1 MPEPT
6 PQRLSAIRR
15 ISLIFLVAAV
25 GASLMSCGPEPE
37 PVNPMDQ
44 KSTIQLSGVVVG
56 VVGLG
61 VLFQNHTSETLEHVR
76 IVVNEGSPDREY
88 KFEIKSIID
97 NSTQKFLIR
106 AFRNE
111 DGISLDPK
119 NVDVRSMTVYAS
131 TSKGRGSWR
140 GTYPAPRRRKPKP
153 ASDAE

>member
-1 MPEPT
+1 MSEPA

-25 GASLMSCGPEPE
+25 VGSLMSCGPEPE
-37 PVNPMDQ
+37 PVNPMDEEP
-44 KSTIQLSGVVVG
+44 TIQLSGVVVG

-76 IVVNEGSPDREY
+76 IIVNEGSPDSEY

-97 NSTQKFLIR
+97 NSTQNFLVR
-106 AFRNE
+106 AFRNA

-119 NVDVRSMTVYAS
+119 NVDVMSMTVYAS
-131 TSKGRGSWR
+131 TSEGRGSWR
-140 GTYPAPRRRKPKP
+140 GTYPTPRRRKPKP
-153 ASDAE
+153 TSDAE